1 MFTIS
6 FRKYHHKKRKQ
17 SVYVNHKNINFI
29 STACA
34 GHVFYQAEETQVLT
48 NQGIF
53 SLGYLLIANI
63 NFV

>member
-53 SLGYLLIANI
+53 LWAIC
-63 NFV
+63 